1 MFLKPLAVGFV
12 VVLSLAI
19 VTFVYGYFQAAP
31 KEKATSFAAES
42 SSSINKC
49 RTLDPSDSVCK

>member
-1 MFLKPLAVGFV
+1 V